1 MEITTVSQAMQLHAQ
16 VIKQGNQENP
26 LALSK
31 LFTFSSLSI
40 SGSVTYA
47 RSIFDS
53 LHNPNSYFSNTLLR
67 AYAKSPDPN
76 QALLFFIQLLHQHH
90 HHPDRFTYPFL
101 LQSCSHLHAACQG
114 KQLHA
119 SIYKARL
126 QEDRFIQNSLIHMY
140 STCGE
145 LNSAMLV
152 FDQMPERDVVSWTSI
167 IDGCVDSGYS
177 TEALRLFERMEDTG
191 VAPNDA
197 TAVSVL
203 RACADVGA
211 MSVGQK
217 VHQIINQCELD
228 SKPNVVTA
236 LIDMYSKCGCID
248 TARRLFDELVEKDVF
263 AWTAMISGFASHGQ
277 SKDAIELFRQM
288 QELNIR
294 TDDRTITAVLSA
306 CRNAG
311 WVSEGWE
318 FFNSMEKNYKI
329 QPKIQHYGCMVDLF
343 SRAGHLNEAEELIK
357 RMPIE
362 PDAILWRTLIWAC
375 KIHGD
380 IHRGERLMKQH
391 LLKLDSI
398 DCGSYVLL
406 GNMYASAGKWHEKA
420 RVRGLMTQ
428 RRIEKSPGRSKIEVN
443 GTIHEFVAGD
453 SGHPEAERIYGK
465 WDEIAEKLR
474 LDGYQPKLSEV
485 LLDIE
490 DSDKATQLQH
500 HSEKLAVAFG
510 LISTNPE
517 SKILVVKNLRSCEDC
532 HSAMKFVSKIFQ
544 REIIIRDRVRFHHFK
559 NGACSCG
566 DYW

>member
-1 MEITTVSQAMQLHAQ
+1 MPEHLN
-16 VIKQGNQENP
+16 GNHHHEPSNAAP
-26 LALSK
+26 R
-31 LFTFSSLSI
+31 

-76 QALLFFIQLLHQHH
+76 QALLFFIQLLHQHR

-101 LQSCSHLHAACQG
+101 LQSCSHLHAARQG

-126 QEDRFIQNSLIHMY
+126 HEDRFIQNSLIHMY
-140 STCGE
+140 SICGE

-152 FDQMPERDVVSWTSI
+152 FDQMPVRDVVSWTSI

-177 TEALRLFERMEDTG
+177 TEALKLFEQMEDAG

-211 MSVGQK
+211 MSVGQR

-248 TARRLFDELVEKDVF
+248 TAGRLFDELVDNDVF
-263 AWTAMISGFASHGQ
+263 AWTAMISGLASHGR
-277 SKDAIELFRQM
+277 SKDAIELFHRM

-306 CRNAG
+306 CRSAG

-329 QPKIQHYGCMVDLF
+329 RPKIQHYGCMVDLF
-343 SRAGHLNEAEELIK
+343 ARAGHLNEAEELIK

-362 PDAILWRTLIWAC
+362 SDAILWRTLIWAC

-380 IHRGERLMKQH
+380 INRGERLMKQR
-391 LLKLDSI
+391 LLKMGSI

-406 GNMYASAGKWHEKA
+406 GNMYASAGKWREKA

-474 LDGYQPKLSEV
+474 LEGYQPKLSEV

-490 DSDKATQLQH
+490 DSDKASQLQH

-510 LISTNPE
+510 LISTNRE

-544 REIIIRDRVRFHHFK
+544 REIIIRDRIRFHHFK
-559 NGACSCG
+559 NGVCSCG